1 MSAVDPRTPAFTPV
15 SFRAPFDPPRRFPRR
30 IGRKPFWALIIAVL
44 ILLGTGRPGIVLLV
58 IAAAATAAFWWW
70 LRRQT
75 EAAAAGLTG
84 YLRSFYPDAPGVD
97 RAGLLELLD
106 RGRLIR
112 SAEDGTEI
120 ALRLARPAASGGRR
134 PVIMARYRPAGFGL
148 PEFDDA
154 LRTLGSDPQVARAIE
169 LLRKQPRA

>member
-1 MSAVDPRTPAFTPV
+1 MSAVDPRTPAFAPMT
-15 SFRAPFDPPRRFPRR
+15 FRAPFEAPRRFPRR

-44 ILLGTGRPGIVLLV
+44 ILLGNGGPGIALLL
-58 IAAAATAAFWWW
+58 IAAAATAALWWF
-70 LRRQT
+70 LRRQA
-75 EAAAAGLTG
+75 EAAAAALTG
-84 YLRSFYPDAPGVD
+84 HLRSLYPDAPEVD
-97 RAGLLELLD
+97 RTGLLELLD

-112 SAEDGTEI
+112 AADDGTEI
-120 ALRLARPAASGGRR
+120 ALRLTGSAASDGRR
-134 PVIMARYRPAGFGL
+134 PRIMARYRPAGFGL